1 MIRYRTV
8 IRNPQRISPVGML
21 ERSLISIMAGA
32 FAYSASTGAQTP
44 SPSVSTGF
52 GVDTTVSDVRNIVS
66 LVRAYVTRP
75 DTSARSQGL
84 WTTSNEFDRRV
95 GDATLYQAYEGFP
108 ATVVGV
114 LSTPGDSVYVV
125 KVLYARGDSTGA
137 AAPLALQ
144 RLYAVRDPSA
154 RFGFK
159 LSSALPR
166 MTEHWEKRNAG
177 PLTFYYAPGQ
187 RPNQARIDSV
197 ARFVDSVA
205 RLFGIP
211 PPPHLDVVVGESM
224 DDVLRAIG
232 LDFYPE
238 PSGPGQRSGG
248 RNLGS
253 ILLVGNPRVAEA
265 YYHEF
270 VHAILGPHIRAGTRL
285 LSEGVATWLG
295 GSRARSPREVYAAVR
310 GYQLADPKLSL
321 TKLYRTGFE
330 DSDPLRQSDL
340 VYGSG
345 ALIANAVYQK
355 RGIAG
360 LRDLYQAGGDAESI
374 LRAISTA
381 LGLPP
386 NDPGALDRWW
396 RDEAARAAT
405 LP

>member
-1 MIRYRTV
+1 MYKHR
-8 IRNPQRISPVGML
+8 
-21 ERSLISIMAGA
+21 LISISLAV
-32 FAYSASTGAQTP
+32 SALSESMHAQTP
-44 SPSVSTGF
+44 SHFVTTGF
-52 GVDTTVSDVRNIVS
+52 GVDTTVTDVRNIVS
-66 LVRAYVTRP
+66 LLRAYLARP

-84 WTTSNEFDRRV
+84 WTTSTDFDRRV

-125 KVLYARGDSTGA
+125 RVLYARGDSTGA
-137 AAPLALQ
+137 TQPFALQ
-144 RLYAVRDPSA
+144 RLYAVREPSA
-154 RFGFK
+154 PFGFK

-166 MTEHWEKRNAG
+166 MTKYWEKRNVG
-177 PLTFYYAPGQ
+177 PLTFFYAPGQ
-187 RPNQARIDSV
+187 HPNQVRLDSV
-197 ARFVDSVA
+197 AHFVDSVA
-205 RLFGIP
+205 RLFSVP
-211 PPPHLDVVVGESM
+211 PPEHLDVLVGESM

-232 LDFYPE
+232 VDFYPE
-238 PSGPGQRSGG
+238 PSGPGVRSGG

-253 ILLVGNPRVAEA
+253 ILLVGNPLVGEA

-295 GSRARSPREVYAAVR
+295 GSRGRSAKGVYAAVR
-310 GYQLADPKLSL
+310 RYQLADSTLRLSA
-321 TKLYRTGFE
+321 LYRSGFE

-340 VYGSG
+340 VYGTG

-360 LRDLYQAGGDAESI
+360 LRDLYQASGDAESM

-381 LGLPP
+381 LGLDAH
-386 NDPGALDRWW
+386 DPGALDRWW
-396 RDEAARAAT
+396 RAEAAKAAAGSR
-405 LP
+405 